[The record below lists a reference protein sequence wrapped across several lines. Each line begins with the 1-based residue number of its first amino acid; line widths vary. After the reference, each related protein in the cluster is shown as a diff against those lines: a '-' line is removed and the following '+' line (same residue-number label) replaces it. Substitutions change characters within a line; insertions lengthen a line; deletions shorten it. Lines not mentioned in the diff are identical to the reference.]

1 MKIKDD
7 VQKLNVCHE
16 EKDVGMMF
24 DCQLS
29 FDPYIQRVVSK
40 ANQMLGLIK
49 RSYIFGQRH
58 FFKVLILS
66 TPMSFGVLF

>member
-7 VQKLNVCHE
+7 VQKLNVCHK
-16 EKDVGMMF
+16 EKDDGVTF

-29 FDPYIQRVVSK
+29 FDPHIQRVVSK

-49 RSYIFGQRH
+49 RSFTYIFGQIR
-58 FFKVLILS
+58 F
-66 TPMSFGVLF
+66 